1 MTREPEEIKKALET
15 AFEHT
20 EVIEMLENGSASQR
34 ELIKDCREGLEL
46 LAGVD

>member
-1 MTREPEEIKKALET
+1 MSLTVKEIKEGLERN
-15 AFEHT
+15 FSNT